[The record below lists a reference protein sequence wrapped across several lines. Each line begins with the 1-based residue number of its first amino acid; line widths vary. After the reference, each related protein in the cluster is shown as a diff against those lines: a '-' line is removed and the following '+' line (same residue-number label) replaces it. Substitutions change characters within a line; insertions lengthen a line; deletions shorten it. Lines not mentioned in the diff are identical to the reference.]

1 MKARNEVIEILRRRL
16 PELRNT
22 GVVELGLFGSVARDE
37 QNLNSDVDILVD
49 LKRNTFDSYMDVLF
63 LLEEMLGSKVDLV
76 VKESLKP
83 GIKDSILSE
92 TVYVEKI

>member
-1 MKARNEVIEILRRRL
+1 M
-16 PELRNT
+16 RNT
-22 GVVELGLFGSVARDE
+22 GVVELGLFGSVARNE